1 MLKLD
6 TLNPQQRLAVQTTR
20 GPVLILA
27 GAGTGKTRVITTR
40 IAHLIQRGVRPGHI
54 LGVTFT
60 NKAAREMLER
70 VNQLMPRAHR
80 GAEGAAP
87 ERPTV
92 CTFHSLCA
100 RILRGHIHHLGYK
113 PNFVI
118 YNESEQLGAIKKI
131 LCHISTNGP
140 KADPQ
145 AVLSLL
151 SRYKNGGERARV
163 FAEPGVAELAQH
175 IQDRYQTALHACNA
189 VDFDDL
195 ILLTLRLFREQPAV
209 LAACRDRY
217 RFVLVDEYQDTN
229 AAQFQ
234 LVHTLTLE
242 HRNLCVVGDDDQ
254 SIYGWR
260 GAEVAN
266 LLDLEQHFPE
276 VKVIKLEQNYRSTE
290 TILRAANAVIQHNPR
305 RRPKQLWSQK
315 GTGDKLA
322 LSTFAN
328 EEEEARSVV
337 EALDFARRAQR
348 APWSDY
354 AILFRTNNQSRPI
367 ETELRKARVRYHLV
381 GGQSYFDRRE
391 VRDLLAYLKT
401 CLNPHDDIS
410 LLRIANVPARGL
422 SDATMERLLSASHE
436 RKCSVH
442 EAMKNPV
449 VQAGL
454 PVKTRESLEAFL
466 LLLDQARAR
475 LHQAPP
481 APNPHALQ
489 QWAEGLLDATRYL
502 EEVRRSE
509 KDKEEAQNRVQ
520 NLCDLVASLDGESAP
535 TSPLDRRLEAFLES
549 ITLDTERE
557 AEQEATGDA
566 VTLITMH
573 SCKGLE
579 FPHVFIVGLE
589 DGLLPHSRSQQEGT
603 LDEERR
609 LFYVALTRAMRT
621 LRLSYCTGRK
631 RYGKL
636 QPCHP
641 SRFLKELPPDLLE
654 HASDR
659 ARKPVPVA
667 AGSRYFDVMR
677 AAADEG

>member
-1 MLKLD
+1 
-6 TLNPQQRLAVQTTR
+6 
-20 GPVLILA
+20 
-27 GAGTGKTRVITTR
+27 
-40 IAHLIQRGVRPGHI
+40 
-54 LGVTFT
+54 
-60 NKAAREMLER
+60 
-70 VNQLMPRAHR
+70 
-80 GAEGAAP
+80 
-87 ERPTV
+87 
-92 CTFHSLCA
+92 
-100 RILRGHIHHLGYK
+100 
-113 PNFVI
+113 
-118 YNESEQLGAIKKI
+118 
-131 LCHISTNGP
+131 
-140 KADPQ
+140 
-145 AVLSLL
+145 
-151 SRYKNGGERARV
+151 
-163 FAEPGVAELAQH
+163 
-175 IQDRYQTALHACNA
+175 
-189 VDFDDL
+189 
-195 ILLTLRLFREQPAV
+195 
-209 LAACRDRY
+209 
-217 RFVLVDEYQDTN
+217 
-229 AAQFQ
+229 
-234 LVHTLTLE
+234 
-242 HRNLCVVGDDDQ
+242 
-254 SIYGWR
+254 
-260 GAEVAN
+260 
-266 LLDLEQHFPE
+266 
-276 VKVIKLEQNYRSTE
+276 
-290 TILRAANAVIQHNPR
+290 
-305 RRPKQLWSQK
+305 
-315 GTGDKLA
+315 
-322 LSTFAN
+322 
-328 EEEEARSVV
+328 
-337 EALDFARRAQR
+337 
-348 APWSDY
+348 
-354 AILFRTNNQSRPI
+354 
-367 ETELRKARVRYHLV
+367 
-381 GGQSYFDRRE
+381 
-391 VRDLLAYLKT
+391 
-401 CLNPHDDIS
+401 
-410 LLRIANVPARGL
+410 
-422 SDATMERLLSASHE
+422 
-436 RKCSVH
+436 
-442 EAMKNPV
+442 MKNPV